1 MQPFAPL
8 GRFVDYRDQKCGYSP
23 GNTEATDCPV
33 DATWH
38 IMWNA
43 DRDTGMACDPHMD
56 HVRACFVFVDS
67 HRIGPDCGMPSA
79 LWDFD
84 EKRCVYPDDPGH
96 QTECASL
103 KTELPANAQVTGS
116 E

>member
-56 HVRACFVFVDS
+56 MVRARYVFVDS
-67 HRIGPDCGMPSA
+67 HRIVPDCGMPSA

-84 EKRCVYPDDPGH
+84 EKRCVYPDSSEQLSTG
-96 QTECASL
+96 ASF
-103 KTELPANAQVTGS
+103 TVETPAKAQVTGS
-116 E
+116 D